1 MRGDVF
7 SKPRT
12 TKQQIRKHYSQ
23 MSKIE
28 KDYLLKSLKKLP
40 LNKTKISTHLIKKL
54 NFQVNKDILI
64 YSIENCGLENI
75 IEYNERMFE
84 GWTDKRVLIR
94 SNEDYEVQIINKKTE
109 IVNTEKCNI
118 CLVVSLIENKI
129 VTAYWNLS
137 SDNHLNVNMNK
148 YNKDL
153 KIIKY

>member
-1 MRGDVF
+1 
-7 SKPRT
+7 
-12 TKQQIRKHYSQ
+12 

-28 KDYLLKSLKKLP
+28 KDYPLKSLKKLP
-40 LNKTKISTHLIKKL
+40 LNKTKISTYLIKKL

-64 YSIENCGLENI
+64 YSIENCGLGNI

-84 GWTDKRVLIR
+84 DWTDKRVLIR
-94 SNEDYEVQIINKKTE
+94 SNEGYEVQIINKKAE

-118 CLVVSLIENKI
+118 CLAASLIENKI